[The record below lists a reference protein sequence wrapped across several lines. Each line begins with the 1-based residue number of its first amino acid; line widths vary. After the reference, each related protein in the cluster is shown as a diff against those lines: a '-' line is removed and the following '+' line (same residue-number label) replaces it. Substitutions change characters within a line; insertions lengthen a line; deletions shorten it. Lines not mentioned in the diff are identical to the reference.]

1 MISDA
6 DRVAAAVVAVRAAV
20 VGIEMTTEIADPVRM
35 AVATDTRTT
44 GAGIGISVVDAD
56 RAAVADR
63 AVRETRVIADHAG
76 TISSRADRC
85 ARRSYRSLQIQ
96 KV

>member
-6 DRVAAAVVAVRAAV
+6 DRVAAVVVAVIVRA
-20 VGIEMTTEIADPVRM
+20 EIATTTGIAGRVRM
-35 AVATDTRTT
+35 AVVAATDIRTMD
-44 GAGIGISVVDAD
+44 AGIGISVVDAGRVD
-56 RAAVADR
+56 K
-63 AVRETRVIADHAG
+63 AVRETRVIAVRAG

-85 ARRSYRSLQIQ
+85 ARRSYQSQQIQ